1 MGLYQEVKNIAGLPE
16 QGGNPIFNKR
26 DIKTTITVD
35 NTQTIVI
42 GGLISN
48 DKQKRLTKIPVL
60 GDIPILGNFFR
71 RVTSKINRTNLMVF
85 LTPHILDNRAKSDRM
100 TIEKRM
106 EQEKTEEEREKKL
119 R

>member
-1 MGLYQEVKNIAGLPE
+1 MIRLLLS
-16 QGGNPIFNKR
+16 FTR
-26 DIKTTITVD
+26 KTTITVD

-48 DKQKRLTKIPVL
+48 YKQKRLTKIPVL

-85 LTPHILDNRAKSDRM
+85 LTPHILDNRAKADRM

-106 EQEKTEEEREKKL
+106 EQEKNEEERDKKL